1 MIYPLGKSLTPSLDF
16 LALPFNDNDIFIIVR
31 NSDLEKPIAV
41 RWGDFKNIIS
51 SLISSGAVS
60 VSEDGNIVVNKATN
74 INFTGD
80 GVTVSGG
87 GDSATINI
95 PGGPGSG
102 VEIQTEGSPNANQML
117 LNFLA
122 GNYMHIQDNGLG
134 GEIFSVIGILSSE
147 IVVAEMNSIITIPD
161 QSDNHA
167 TQVNM
172 GTWDGLSLFN
182 IVYNTKLNPK
192 DGSIIEVVISDTFST
207 DNLGPGS
214 VELTIKYGLTIIFS
228 GTVDADRAIRFRYEA
243 DTDEWF
249 PVSYASASSF
259 SIGGLPTQILYKDA
273 ANNVVGDNNAIR
285 TALGTLI
292 KNENTGL
299 GQFGQI
305 LISPATAILTVEET
319 VDDHVS
325 NIGIFGNLGSNSILL
340 SQRNFANTDSSQIR
354 LHTSLIQFSG
364 EVATV
369 PFNYKFP
376 LTSPSSGEVLGWVS
390 ANQLGWVTPGGGGSS
405 IVNRGFNIGNGN
417 IVVAVGLASRAL
429 VVDFNCNVIS
439 WTFTSTNVTGS
450 MSIDIIRKNG
460 AIPVYPTDSIVG
472 AGVKPNLSSAKY
484 AKSAPSGWTSTTLA
498 AGDVL
503 QIFINSNTLITAAT
517 LTLELQ
523 PI

>member
-1 MIYPLGKSLTPSLDF
+1 MIFPIGNELVSNVDF
-16 LALPFNDNDIFIIVR
+16 LSLPINDNDIIIVVR
-31 NSDLEKPIAV
+31 NSNLKQPLAIRWKDFRSGIANALNV
-41 RWGDFKNIIS
+41 
-51 SLISSGAVS
+51 LQ
-60 VSEDGNIVVNKATN
+60 DGNLKVANPKN
-74 INFTGD
+74 LNFTGS
-80 GVTVSGG
+80 GVNVTGSGET
-87 GDSATINI
+87 ATINI
-95 PGGPGSG
+95 PGGGGGSL
-102 VEIQTEGSPNANQML
+102 ELQTEGTPNAVQTL
-117 LNFLA
+117 LNFIA
-122 GNYMHIQDNGLG
+122 GDYMAIQDDGSG
-134 GEIFSVIGILSSE
+134 GEVFAVVGLLSAE
-147 IVVAEMNSIITIPD
+147 IVVAEMNSVINLAD

-167 TQVNM
+167 TKIDM
-172 GTWDGLSLFN
+172 GTWDGLSLYS
-182 IVYNTKLNPK
+182 ITYNTKADPK
-192 DGSIIEVVISDTFST
+192 DGAILELEVSDTFSST
-207 DNLGPGS
+207 AIPIGPGS
-214 VELTIKYGLTIIFS
+214 VSLTVKYGSVTVFA
-228 GTVDADRAIRFRYEA
+228 GTVDADRAIRFRY
-243 DTDEWF
+243 DKQTDVWF
-249 PVSYASASSF
+249 PISYTSASSF

-273 ANNVVGDNNAIR
+273 ANNVVGDNNATR

-305 LISPATAILTVEET
+305 LISPTTAILTVQET
-319 VDDHVS
+319 GDDHVS

-354 LHTSLIQFSG
+354 LHTSLIEFSG

-390 ANQLGWVTPGGGGSS
+390 ANQLGWVTPGGSS

-429 VVDFNCNVIS
+429 VVDFNCNIIS
-439 WTFTSTNVTGS
+439 WTFTSTNITGS
-450 MSIDIIRKNG
+450 MSVDIIRKNG

-484 AKSAPSGWTSTTLA
+484 AKSAPSGWTSTALA